1 MPPHPKRSD
10 ADDFP
15 ISDENILR
23 ADDPRPQRVPQYP
36 SSTTGAR
43 RPLKKAEEAIPTA
56 IYDTEKADQ
65 EMQASYGMGEQSYKP
80 AFLYVER
87 GPGAGQLLEVKQ
99 GTVVIGRASVSDLR
113 LQHPSISR
121 RHAQVRRIGE
131 QFFVKDLGSQNG
143 SFVNKTRIA
152 SEVEVKIGDSLA
164 LGNALIRLRG
174 PMQKGEKPVASS
186 STGKARVPTA
196 VVARPTS
203 AQTSG
208 HVRPVN
214 SNRMVKIAVFAGAV
228 GFGLAAVLA
237 FALIRMATGTTTT
250 SGEKSAKAAV
260 ANEPNDPIADAL
272 KRKQAEGGKVVVARA
287 APVAAVPNEEPVQEE
302 PSIDEGPATVKSVP
316 GVGSA
321 PSVAPARVAPN
332 RVAIAA
338 KRAAAGARNAAAAS
352 SDDEESSNTGSA
364 KGGKRS
370 QILAPY
376 ERGNAEGSLELA
388 KSAGDKELSD
398 KLLKFISSYD
408 SGQEALLSNNG
419 TVAIKEFTKALA
431 LDEQLSSGWGKY
443 GSEIRKHLGNLYFLV
458 GKQYEANGD
467 DEKAKA
473 AYGASLKNDPANS
486 KSKGALA
493 NLSGGG
499 GDDEAPAP
507 AAPKPAPKKAPS
519 KTSID
524 DAFGD

>member
-10 ADDFP
+10 GDDFP
-15 ISDENILR
+15 ISEENILR

-56 IYDTEKADQ
+56 IYDTEKSDQ
-65 EMQASYGMGEQSYKP
+65 EMQAHYGMGEQQYKP

-87 GPGAGQLLEVKQ
+87 GPGAGQLLECKQ
-99 GTVVIGRASVSDLR
+99 GTVVVGRASVSDLR

-121 RHAQVRRIGE
+121 RHAQIRRIGD

-152 SEVEVKIGDSLA
+152 SEVEVKIGDTLA
-164 LGNALIRLRG
+164 LGNALLRLRG
-174 PMQKGEKPVASS
+174 PMQKGEKPAAS

-196 VVARPTS
+196 VVARPMPSSNTS
-203 AQTSG
+203 SQ
-208 HVRPVN
+208 VRPVS

-237 FALIRMATGTTTT
+237 FALIRMATGTSTPAPDKNT
-250 SGEKSAKAAV
+250 KAVIASAEA
-260 ANEPNDPIADAL
+260 PNDAISEAL
-272 KRKQAEGGKVVVARA
+272 KRKQAVGKVVVAPVKREVVEE
-287 APVAAVPNEEPVQEE
+287 APPPEE
-302 PSIDEGPATVKSVP
+302 PSIDDGPTTVKSVP
-316 GVGSA
+316 GAA
-321 PSVAPARVAPN
+321 PSVAPARASPAVN
-332 RVAIAA
+332 RVALAA
-338 KRAAAGARNAAAAS
+338 KRAAKGAAAAAS
-352 SDDEESSNTGSA
+352 DDADEA
-364 KGGKRS
+364 PKGGKRS
-370 QILAPY
+370 QVLAPY

-398 KLLKFISSYD
+398 KLLKFISAYD
-408 SGQEALLSNNG
+408 SGQEALISNNG

-458 GKQYEANGD
+458 GKQYESNGD
-467 DEKAKA
+467 EEKAKA
-473 AYGASLKNDPANS
+473 AYGASLKNDPANQKS
-486 KSKGALA
+486 KSALA
-493 NLSGGG
+493 SLKGDSGG
-499 GDDEAPAP
+499 DEDAP
-507 AAPKPAPKKAPS
+507 AAATPKPAPKKAPS

>member
-1 MPPHPKRSD
+1 MPQQPKRSD
-10 ADDFP
+10 ADFP
-15 ISDENILR
+15 ISEENILR

-56 IYDTEKADQ
+56 VFDTEKADQ

-121 RHAQVRRIGE
+121 RHAQVRRIGD

-152 SEVEVKIGDSLA
+152 SEVEVKIGDTLA
-164 LGNALIRLRG
+164 LGNALLRLRG
-174 PMQKGEKPVASS
+174 PMQKGEKPASGAS

-196 VVARPTS
+196 VVARPS
-203 AQTSG
+203 SHTSG
-208 HVRPVN
+208 PSRTVN
-214 SNRMVKIAVFAGAV
+214 PNRMVKIAVFAGAI

-237 FALIRMATGTTTT
+237 FALIRLATGSPTPAQKPVKGAIVASAETT
-250 SGEKSAKAAV
+250 
-260 ANEPNDPIADAL
+260 NDPIAEAL
-272 KRKQAEGGKVVVARA
+272 KRKQAEGKIVVKPA
-287 APVAAVPNEEPVQEE
+287 APPPEEAAPAEEPTIE
-302 PSIDEGPATVKSVP
+302 DGAPAVVKSVP
-316 GVGSA
+316 GVA
-321 PSVAPARVAPN
+321 PSVAPARPAPVN
-332 RVAIAA
+332 RVAVAA
-338 KRAAAGARNAAAAS
+338 KRAASRAAPAPAQDEDEGA
-352 SDDEESSNTGSA
+352 A
-364 KGGKRS
+364 KGGGKRS

-398 KLLKFISSYD
+398 KLLKFISAYD

-473 AYGASLKNDPANS
+473 AYGASVKNDPSNGKA
-486 KSKGALA
+486 KSALA

-499 GDDEAPAP
+499 GGDEEAAP
-507 AAPKPAPKKAPS
+507 APKPAPKKAPS

>member
-1 MPPHPKRSD
+1 MPQQPKRTD
-10 ADDFP
+10 ADADFP
-15 ISDENILR
+15 ISEENILR

-43 RPLKKAEEAIPTA
+43 RPVKKAEEAIPTA
-56 IYDTEKADQ
+56 VFDTEKADQ
-65 EMQASYGMGEQSYKP
+65 ELAAQYGMGEQHKP

-99 GTVVIGRASVSDLR
+99 GTIVIGRASVSDLR

-152 SEVEVKIGDSLA
+152 SEVEVKIGDTLA
-164 LGNALIRLRG
+164 LGNALLRLRG
-174 PMQKGEKPVASS
+174 PMQKGEKPPAPVSTN
-186 STGKARVPTA
+186 TGKARVPTA
-196 VVARPTS
+196 VVARPPHSTGQQR
-203 AQTSG
+203 AVQ
-208 HVRPVN
+208 

-237 FALIRMATGTTTT
+237 FAIIRMATGSSQPVDTRQ
-250 SGEKSAKAAV
+250 AKAALP
-260 ANEPNDPIADAL
+260 AAEPSSGPSDAIAEAL
-272 KRKQAEGGKVVVARA
+272 KRKQAESKPVVVVKAPE
-287 APVAAVPNEEPVQEE
+287 PVAAAPTEEPAIEE
-302 PSIDEGPATVKSVP
+302 SAPAVVKTA
-316 GVGSA
+316 A
-321 PSVAPARVAPN
+321 PSVAPARAAPAVN
-332 RVAIAA
+332 RVAVAA
-338 KRAAAGARNAAAAS
+338 RRAAAKADEDEAKPAA
-352 SDDEESSNTGSA
+352 
-364 KGGKRS
+364 GGTRRT

-398 KLLKFISSYD
+398 KLVKFISSYE

-443 GSEIRKHLGNLYFLV
+443 GGEIRKHLGTLYFLV

-467 DEKAKA
+467 SEKAKA
-473 AYGASLKNDPANS
+473 AYQAAVKNDPSNQKARAAVASLN
-486 KSKGALA
+486 GNA
-493 NLSGGG
+493 
-499 GDDEAPAP
+499 GDEDEAPAAKP
-507 AAPKPAPKKAPS
+507 APAPKKAPS

>member
-10 ADDFP
+10 GDDFP
-15 ISDENILR
+15 ISEENILR

-56 IYDTEKADQ
+56 IYDTEKSDQ
-65 EMQASYGMGEQSYKP
+65 EMQAHYGMGEQQYKP

-87 GPGAGQLLEVKQ
+87 GPGAGQLLECKQ
-99 GTVVIGRASVSDLR
+99 GTVVVGRASVSDLR

-121 RHAQVRRIGE
+121 RHAQIRRIGD

-152 SEVEVKIGDSLA
+152 SEVEVKIGDTLA
-164 LGNALIRLRG
+164 LGNALLRLRG
-174 PMQKGEKPVASS
+174 PMQKGEKPAAS

-196 VVARPTS
+196 VVARPATHSSTS
-203 AQTSG
+203 SQ
-208 HVRPVN
+208 VRPVS

-237 FALIRMATGTTTT
+237 FALIRMATGTSTA
-250 SGEKSAKAAV
+250 SAPEKNAKAT
-260 ANEPNDPIADAL
+260 IAAAEAPTDAIAEAL
-272 KRKQAEGGKVVVARA
+272 KRKQAVGKIVVAPVKREVVEE
-287 APVAAVPNEEPVQEE
+287 APVAEEPA
-302 PSIDEGPATVKSVP
+302 IDDGPTTVKTMP
-316 GVGSA
+316 GAA
-321 PSVAPARVAPN
+321 PSVAPARAAPAVN
-332 RVAIAA
+332 RVALAARRAA
-338 KRAAAGARNAAAAS
+338 KGAAAAS
-352 SDDEESSNTGSA
+352 SDDEDSEPKA
-364 KGGKRS
+364 GGKRS
-370 QILAPY
+370 QVLAPY

-398 KLLKFISSYD
+398 KLLKFISAYD
-408 SGQEALLSNNG
+408 AGQEALISNNG

-458 GKQYEANGD
+458 GKQYESNGD

-473 AYGASLKNDPANS
+473 AYGASLKNDPANQ
-486 KSKGALA
+486 KSKAALTS
-493 NLSGGG
+493 LKGDSGG
-499 GDDEAPAP
+499 DEEAPA
-507 AAPKPAPKKAPS
+507 ATPKPAPKKAPS

>member
-15 ISDENILR
+15 ISEENILR

-186 STGKARVPTA
+186 TGKARVPTA

-237 FALIRMATGTTTT
+237 FALIRMATGTSTTP
-250 SGEKSAKAAV
+250 EKSAKAAI
-260 ANEPNDPIADAL
+260 ANEPNDAIADAL

-287 APVAAVPNEEPVQEE
+287 TPPPEEAPAEE

-316 GVGSA
+316 GVVAGAA
-321 PSVAPARVAPN
+321 PSVAPARPAPN
-332 RVAIAA
+332 RVAAAA
-338 KRAAAGARNAAAAS
+338 KRAAGARNAAPAAA
-352 SDDEESSNTGSA
+352 DEEESGAGAS
-364 KGGKRS
+364 KGGAKRS

-419 TVAIKEFTKALA
+419 TVAIKEFTKALS

-486 KSKGALA
+486 KAKGALA

-499 GDDEAPAP
+499 GDDEAPAA
-507 AAPKPAPKKAPS
+507 AAPKPTPKKAPS

>member
-1 MPPHPKRSD
+1 MPQHPKRSD

-15 ISDENILR
+15 ISEENILR

-56 IYDTEKADQ
+56 IYDTEKSDQ
-65 EMQASYGMGEQSYKP
+65 EMQAQYGMGEQQYKP

-99 GTVVIGRASVSDLR
+99 GTVVVGRASVSDLR

-121 RHAQVRRIGE
+121 RHSQIRRIGD

-152 SEVEVKIGDSLA
+152 SEVEVKIGDTIA
-164 LGNALIRLRG
+164 LGNALLRLRG
-174 PMQKGEKPVASS
+174 PMQKGEKPAAA

-196 VVARPTS
+196 VVARPMQHTS
-203 AQTSG
+203 ST
-208 HVRPVN
+208 VRPVN

-237 FALIRMATGTTTT
+237 FALIRMATGT
-250 SGEKSAKAAV
+250 AAPAPDKAARAAVVV
-260 ANEPNDPIADAL
+260 AEPEDAIATAL
-272 KRKQAEGGKVVVARA
+272 KRKQAAGKPVVVVAARPEPVDEVPA
-287 APVAAVPNEEPVQEE
+287 AEEPA
-302 PSIDEGPATVKSVP
+302 IDDSPAVVRTVP
-316 GVGSA
+316 GVA
-321 PSVAPARVAPN
+321 PSVAPARAAPAVN
-332 RVAIAA
+332 KIAAAA
-338 KRAAAGARNAAAAS
+338 KRASKGAAAATTA
-352 SDDEESSNTGSA
+352 DDEDEGSSKGTA
-364 KGGKRS
+364 KRT
-370 QILAPY
+370 QVLAPY

-398 KLLKFISSYD
+398 KLLKFISAYD
-408 SGQEALLSNNG
+408 AGQEALISNNG

-467 DEKAKA
+467 EEKAKA
-473 AYGASLKNDPANS
+473 AYGASVKNDPSNQKS
-486 KSKGALA
+486 KSALA
-493 NLSGGG
+493 NLKGESA
-499 GDDEAPAP
+499 DEAPA

>member
-1 MPPHPKRSD
+1 MPQPPKPSD
-10 ADDFP
+10 GDDFP
-15 ISDENILR
+15 ISEENILR

-56 IYDTEKADQ
+56 IYDTEKSDQ
-65 EMQASYGMGEQSYKP
+65 EMQAHYGMSEQQYKP

-87 GPGAGQLLEVKQ
+87 GPGAGQLLECKQ
-99 GTVVIGRASVSDLR
+99 GTVVVGRASVSDLR

-121 RHAQVRRIGE
+121 RHAQIRRIGD

-143 SFVNKTRIA
+143 SFVNKSRIA
-152 SEVEVKIGDSLA
+152 SEVEVKIGDSIA
-164 LGNALIRLRG
+164 LGNALLRLRG
-174 PMQKGEKPVASS
+174 PMQKGEKPPAS

-196 VVARPTS
+196 VVARPVQPNSTTS
-203 AQTSG
+203 SQ
-208 HVRPVN
+208 VRPVS

-237 FALIRMATGTTTT
+237 FALIRMATGTSTP
-250 SGEKSAKAAV
+250 GPEKNGKAVVASA
-260 ANEPNDPIADAL
+260 EPATDAIADAL
-272 KRKQAEGGKVVVARA
+272 KRKQAASKVIVVAPPAKREVEEA
-287 APVAAVPNEEPVQEE
+287 APVAEEPA
-302 PSIDEGPATVKSVP
+302 IDDGPTTVKSVP
-316 GVGSA
+316 GAA
-321 PSVAPARVAPN
+321 PSVAPARAAPAVN
-332 RVAIAA
+332 RVALAARKAA
-338 KRAAAGARNAAAAS
+338 KGPAAS
-352 SDDEESSNTGSA
+352 EEAEEAPS
-364 KGGKRS
+364 GGKRS
-370 QILAPY
+370 QVLAPY

-398 KLLKFISSYD
+398 KLLKFISAYD
-408 SGQEALLSNNG
+408 AGQEALISNNG

-458 GKQYEANGD
+458 GKQYESNGD
-467 DEKAKA
+467 DEKARA
-473 AYGASLKNDPANS
+473 AYGASVKNDPANQRA
-486 KSKGALA
+486 KDAVARLKGESA
-493 NLSGGG
+493 
-499 GDDEAPAP
+499 GDDEPP
-507 AAPKPAPKKAPS
+507 AATPKPALKKAPS

>member
-1 MPPHPKRSD
+1 MSQQRKRSD
-10 ADDFP
+10 GDFP
-15 ISDENILR
+15 ISEENILR

-36 SSTTGAR
+36 SSTTGVR

-56 IYDTEKADQ
+56 IYDTEKSDQ
-65 EMQASYGMGEQSYKP
+65 EMQAHYGMGEQQYKP

-87 GPGAGQLLEVKQ
+87 GPGAGQLLECKQ
-99 GTVVIGRASVSDLR
+99 GTVVVGRASVSDLR

-121 RHAQVRRIGE
+121 RHAQIRRIGD

-152 SEVEVKIGDSLA
+152 SEVEVKIGDTLA
-164 LGNALIRLRG
+164 LGNALLRLRG
-174 PMQKGEKPVASS
+174 PMQKGEKPASS
-186 STGKARVPTA
+186 ATGKARVPTA
-196 VVARPTS
+196 VVARPIQASSSTS
-203 AQTSG
+203 SQ
-208 HVRPVN
+208 VRPIS

-237 FALIRMATGTTTT
+237 FALIRMATGTSTPAP
-250 SGEKSAKAAV
+250 EKNAKAVIA
-260 ANEPNDPIADAL
+260 AAEAPNDAIADAL
-272 KRKQAEGGKVVVARA
+272 KRKQAVSKVVVA
-287 APVAAVPNEEPVQEE
+287 APVKREVVEEPVAEE
-302 PSIDEGPATVKSVP
+302 PAIDDGPTTVKSVP
-316 GVGSA
+316 GAA
-321 PSVAPARVAPN
+321 PSVAPARASPAVN
-332 RVAIAA
+332 RVALAARRAA
-338 KRAAAGARNAAAAS
+338 KGAAAAAAA
-352 SDDEESSNTGSA
+352 DDADEA
-364 KGGKRS
+364 PKGGKRS
-370 QILAPY
+370 QVLAPY

-398 KLLKFISSYD
+398 KLLKFISAYD
-408 SGQEALLSNNG
+408 AGQEALISNNG

-458 GKQYEANGD
+458 GKQYESNGD

-473 AYGASLKNDPANS
+473 AYGASLKNDPANQ

-493 NLSGGG
+493 NLKGDSGG
-499 GDDEAPAP
+499 DEDAPA

>member
-15 ISDENILR
+15 ISEENILR

-174 PMQKGEKPVASS
+174 PMQKGEKPVAP

-196 VVARPTS
+196 VVARPTA

-237 FALIRMATGTTTT
+237 FALIRMATGSTTT
-250 SGEKSAKAAV
+250 SGEKTAKAAIT
-260 ANEPNDPIADAL
+260 NEPNDAIADAL
-272 KRKQAEGGKVVVARA
+272 KRKQAESGKVVVTRTTPA
-287 APVAAVPNEEPVQEE
+287 AAVQNEEPAQEE

-316 GVGSA
+316 GVTGSA
-321 PSVAPARVAPN
+321 PSVAPARTAPN

-352 SDDEESSNTGSA
+352 SDDEDNSAASA
-364 KGGKRS
+364 KGGGKRS

-473 AYGASLKNDPANS
+473 AYAASLKNDPANS
-486 KSKGALA
+486 KAKGALA

-507 AAPKPAPKKAPS
+507 APKPAPKKAPS

>member
-1 MPPHPKRSD
+1 MPQQPKRSD
-10 ADDFP
+10 ADFP
-15 ISDENILR
+15 ISEENILR

-36 SSTTGAR
+36 SSTTGVR

-56 IYDTEKADQ
+56 VYDTEKADQ
-65 EMQASYGMGEQSYKP
+65 EMQAQYGMGEQSYKP

-99 GTVVIGRASVSDLR
+99 GTIVIGRASVSDLR

-121 RHAQVRRIGE
+121 RHAQVRRIGD

-152 SEVEVKIGDSLA
+152 SEVEVKIGDTLA
-164 LGNALIRLRG
+164 LGNALLRLRG
-174 PMQKGEKPVASS
+174 PMQKGEKPAAP
-186 STGKARVPTA
+186 STGKARVSTA
-196 VVARPTS
+196 VVARPS
-203 AQTSG
+203 SHTSG
-208 HVRPVN
+208 PARTVN
-214 SNRMVKIAVFAGAV
+214 PNRMVKIAVFAGAI

-237 FALIRMATGTTTT
+237 FALIRLATG
-250 SGEKSAKAAV
+250 SPSASEKPVKGGSVVAVAEKS
-260 ANEPNDPIADAL
+260 NDPIAKAL
-272 KRKQAEGGKVVVARA
+272 ERKQAETVRVKPVAPPPVEEA
-287 APVAAVPNEEPVQEE
+287 APAEEPTIED
-302 PSIDEGPATVKSVP
+302 SAPAVVKSVP
-316 GVGSA
+316 GVA
-321 PSVAPARVAPN
+321 PSVAPARPAPAPT
-332 RVAIAA
+332 RVAAA
-338 KRAAAGARNAAAAS
+338 TRRAGGRPAAAAPVQEE
-352 SDDEESSNTGSA
+352 DEGSA

-398 KLLKFISSYD
+398 KLLKFISAYD

-467 DEKAKA
+467 DEKAKSAYA
-473 AYGASLKNDPANS
+473 ASVKNDPSNS
-486 KSKGALA
+486 KAKSALA

-499 GDDEAPAP
+499 GEEEAPAP
-507 AAPKPAPKKAPS
+507 APKPAPKKAPS

>member
-1 MPPHPKRSD
+1 MPQQPKRPD
-10 ADDFP
+10 ADFP
-15 ISDENILR
+15 ISEENILR

-56 IYDTEKADQ
+56 IYDTEQADQ
-65 EMQASYGMGEQSYKP
+65 EMAAQYGVEQSYKP

-143 SFVNKTRIA
+143 SFVNKSRIA

-164 LGNALIRLRG
+164 LGNALLRLRG
-174 PMQKGEKPVASS
+174 PIQKGEKPVAPPQ
-186 STGKARVPTA
+186 TKARMATA
-196 VVARPTS
+196 VVARPPHTGQIRTS
-203 AQTSG
+203 SAS
-208 HVRPVN
+208 
-214 SNRMVKIAVFAGAV
+214 RMVKIAVFAGAV

-237 FALIRMATGTTTT
+237 FALIRMATGTGTASAPTTERA
-250 SGEKSAKAAV
+250 SSPRVVVAA
-260 ANEPNDPIADAL
+260 ANEPTDAIAQAL
-272 KRKQAEGGKVVVARA
+272 QRKQAEKPVVIAQAAPPETPTEEPTFDDRPATVKMAQPNPSVMPARA
-287 APVAAVPNEEPVQEE
+287 APPSRAVA
-302 PSIDEGPATVKSVP
+302 T
-316 GVGSA
+316 
-321 PSVAPARVAPN
+321 
-332 RVAIAA
+332 
-338 KRAAAGARNAAAAS
+338 KRAAIVAAAREAREAR
-352 SDDEESSNTGSA
+352 DDDAPKAGP
-364 KGGKRS
+364 KRT

-388 KSAGDKELSD
+388 KTAGDKELSD
-398 KLLKFISSYD
+398 KLLKFIAAYD

-419 TVAIKEFTKALA
+419 TVAIKEFTKALS

-443 GSEIRKHLGNLYFLV
+443 GGEIRKHLGNLYFLV

-467 DEKAKA
+467 DEKAKSAYQA
-473 AYGASLKNDPANS
+473 ASKNDPANQ
-486 KSKGALA
+486 KAKAALA
-493 NLSGGG
+493 NLSGASAAADD
-499 GDDEAPAP
+499 DDEAPAP
-507 AAPKPAPKKAPS
+507 RPAPKKPAS